1 VRSPSRP
8 RRKPVPGRDLF
19 WDGCAN
25 VRDLGG
31 LPTEDGRL
39 TNFGAIVRADSVG
52 RLSDDGWEAL
62 RAYGVERIVDLR
74 WHDELAADPPRD
86 VDVEV
91 LHVPVFPDIGDPAWR
106 AAEAKGDRGREYA
119 WLLESGAERFSLA
132 VTRVA
137 EADDGAVV
145 VHCAAGKDRTGLVAA
160 LMLRVAGVPLDAIVE
175 DYVTSGRNL
184 APFIEPWIEE
194 AVDDTERERRVYI
207 SVTPPEAIEHAV
219 RDVERRHGSVEDY
232 LRSGRASDET
242 IVRIRQRLVG

>member
-1 VRSPSRP
+1 M
-8 RRKPVPGRDLF
+8 PGRDLF

-31 LPTEDGRL
+31 LPTENGGV
-39 TNFGAIVRADSVG
+39 TSFGAIVRADSVR
-52 RLSDDGWEAL
+52 RLSDAGWEAL

-91 LHVPVFPDIGDPAWR
+91 VHVPVFPDLGDPAWR

-132 VTRVA
+132 VTAVA
-137 EADDGAVV
+137 EADGGAVV

-160 LMLRVAGVPLDAIVE
+160 LVLRLAGVPLEAIVE

-184 APFIEPWIEE
+184 APLIEPWIQE
-194 AVDDTERERRVYI
+194 AADDAERERRVYI
-207 SVTPPEAIEHAV
+207 SVTPRAAIEHAV
-219 RDVERRHGSVEDY
+219 RDVEQRHGSVEEY
-232 LRSGRASDET
+232 LRAGGASDDA
-242 IVRIRQRLVG
+242 VARIRQRLVG

>member
-1 VRSPSRP
+1 
-8 RRKPVPGRDLF
+8 VPTRDLF

-31 LPTEDGRL
+31 LPTEEGR
-39 TNFGAIVRADSVG
+39 TTRFGSIVRADSVR
-52 RLSDDGWEAL
+52 RLTDDGWDAL

-74 WHDELAADPPRD
+74 WHDELAMDPPRE

-106 AAEAKGDRGREYA
+106 AAEAEGDRGREYA

-132 VTRVA
+132 VTAVA
-137 EADDGAVV
+137 EADGGAVV

-160 LMLRVAGVPLDAIVE
+160 LVLRLAGVPLEAIVE

-184 APFIEPWIEE
+184 APLIEPWIQE
-194 AVDDTERERRVYI
+194 AADDAERERRVYI
-207 SVTPPEAIEHAV
+207 SVTPRAAIEHAV
-219 RDVERRHGSVEDY
+219 RDVEQRHGSVEEY
-232 LRSGRASDET
+232 LRAGGASDDA
-242 IVRIRQRLVG
+242 VARIRQRLVG